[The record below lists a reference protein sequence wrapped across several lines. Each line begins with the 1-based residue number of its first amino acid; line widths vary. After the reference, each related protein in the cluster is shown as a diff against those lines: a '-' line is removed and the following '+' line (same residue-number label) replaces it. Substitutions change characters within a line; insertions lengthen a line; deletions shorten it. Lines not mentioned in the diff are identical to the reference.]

1 MAPLMDLVYVESTD
15 DEMEDTIVHRSPSPT
30 DTPLVTRSPSPSP
43 SPPPQVDTSIP
54 PAPLINLNSLHPYL
68 GSHVINRSSANTSTH
83 KTDSPISSRDEGGI
97 EEVECVVPARSGLA
111 DTIQGVVLPER
122 TGLVPCPL
130 VPQARL
136 PPSISVFLQGT
147 RTTVAPAGSG
157 TPRPASMHN
166 LSLPPVTVPRQPP
179 GPKSIAPPAPRVQPK
194 LFAPDIAVRVS
205 PSATQSSE
213 KPSVE
218 VCDLDISPATQC
230 TSSCSSVPPIVSI
243 ESNSSSRIPDK
254 DQIDQPTSCN
264 IISPSSSLS
273 THVIMAKHS
282 PSGSSRDIDSS
293 IKITDNLIVE
303 SEVAIE
309 SHKNIK
315 VVKPEKFVPTPIVS
329 QDKLSEAETK
339 SKSNENI
346 EKAKP
351 EELREGL
358 MPSQVAMPCLTS
370 STEKNSMFSR
380 ILETLKKRMK
390 FTDEGIAIGNTNC
403 RTARFDKFG
412 ELYGDREVTR
422 PYYQIK
428 HNVEDQFQSP
438 VQVNTSLYL
447 ATH

>member
-1 MAPLMDLVYVESTD
+1 MIP
-15 DEMEDTIVHRSPSPT
+15 HSPYFC
-30 DTPLVTRSPSPSP
+30 P
-43 SPPPQVDTSIP
+43 SPPPHRDLNAALLFSTFQCFMISGASCFLTHRSRGGAFSSILTLDHP
-54 PAPLINLNSLHPYL
+54 PIIPSNQPNFSHTHSEPPPPSNQCPRLLFPIDHPIYNVFPLHPKK
-68 GSHVINRSSANTSTH
+68 NH

-111 DTIQGVVLPER
+111 DTIQGVVLAER

-309 SHKNIK
+309 SQ
-315 VVKPEKFVPTPIVS
+315 PQERPVP
-329 QDKLSEAETK
+329 
-339 SKSNENI
+339 
-346 EKAKP
+346 
-351 EELREGL
+351 
-358 MPSQVAMPCLTS
+358 
-370 STEKNSMFSR
+370 
-380 ILETLKKRMK
+380 
-390 FTDEGIAIGNTNC
+390 
-403 RTARFDKFG
+403 
-412 ELYGDREVTR
+412 
-422 PYYQIK
+422 
-428 HNVEDQFQSP
+428 
-438 VQVNTSLYL
+438 
-447 ATH
+447 